1 MEHAIIATSQLATFR
16 TIVLEGRM
24 RVILSG
30 YKTGLSDWET
40 MGNVIE
46 NLNNVLKSAK
56 LYDDT
61 NHHY

>member
-16 TIVLEGRM
+16 TIGLEGRM
-24 RVILSG
+24 RVILPG
-30 YKTGLSDWET
+30 YKSGLSDWET

-46 NLNNVLKSAK
+46 NMTFFFKCANSYEDA
-56 LYDDT
+56 